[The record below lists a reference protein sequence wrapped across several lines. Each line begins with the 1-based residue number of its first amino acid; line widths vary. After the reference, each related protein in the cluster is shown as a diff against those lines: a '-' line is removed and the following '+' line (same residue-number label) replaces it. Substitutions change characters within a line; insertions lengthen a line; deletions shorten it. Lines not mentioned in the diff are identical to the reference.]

1 MQRHAHTTVL
11 AGANTL
17 LREGLARIL
26 RPPHFR
32 IVATTA
38 NIRHLDFESLRSHDP
53 ILLIHE
59 LGTGQVTTIPE
70 IALFKERCPAAR
82 VAVLGE
88 DDELGEMVGAFQ
100 VGANAFFPEA
110 VTPEALI
117 KALQLVMLG
126 ETILPPNLLSYIDHA
141 RLGHAPPPDSNSR
154 PQTGCLDPYDSEL
167 GQASKSTL
175 HDPAES
181 GGERG
186 AVDDAS
192 DDLTRNLAGFN
203 GRSLRRL
210 SSREHDILLY
220 ISEGASNKVIA
231 RRFGITHGTVKI
243 HVKAILRKIGASNR
257 TQAAI
262 WGMNNGL
269 LIRPEQALGPSAG
282 RSANDHADHGADTVR
297 SSLAHVSQPEGL
309 GGPCVP
315 SVTDGASTRK
325 MRQWLRTNPERR
337 S

>member
-1 MQRHAHTTVL
+1 MQRQAHATVL

-32 IVATTA
+32 IVAAAA
-38 NIRHLDFESLRSHDP
+38 NIGHLDFEALRSHDS

-59 LGTGQVTTIPE
+59 LGTGQGTTIPE
-70 IALFKERCPAAR
+70 IVVFKERCPAAR

-88 DDELGEMVGAFQ
+88 HDELGEMVGAFQ
-100 VGANAFFPEA
+100 AGANAFFPEA
-110 VTPEALI
+110 VAPDALI

-126 ETILPPNLLSYIDHA
+126 ETILPPNLLSCIDHG
-141 RLGHAPPPDSNSR
+141 RLGHAPLGGDAR
-154 PQTGCLDPYDSEL
+154 VQIGCLDPCDRLSAVSP
-167 GQASKSTL
+167 GSKSTL
-175 HDPAES
+175 HDPAKP
-181 GGERG
+181 GGESG

-192 DDLTRNLAGFN
+192 DELTRNLAGFN
-203 GRSLRRL
+203 GRSLPRL

-220 ISEGASNKVIA
+220 ISEGASNKLIA
-231 RRFGITHGTVKI
+231 RRFGITDGTVKI

-262 WGMNNGL
+262 WGMSSGL
-269 LIRPEQALGPSAG
+269 LVRSEQALGSSAG

-297 SSLAHVSQPEGL
+297 SSLAHVSQPVGK
-309 GGPCVP
+309 
-315 SVTDGASTRK
+315 A
-325 MRQWLRTNPERR
+325 
-337 S
+337 

>member
-1 MQRHAHTTVL
+1 MQRHSHTTVL
-11 AGANTL
+11 TGANTL

-32 IVATTA
+32 IVATAA
-38 NIRHLDFESLRSHDP
+38 NIRHLDFESLRSHDS

-59 LGTGQVTTIPE
+59 LGTGQLTTIPE
-70 IALFKERCPAAR
+70 IVLFKERCPAAR

-100 VGANAFFPEA
+100 AGANAFFPEA
-110 VTPEALI
+110 VTPDALI

-141 RLGHAPPPDSNSR
+141 RLGHAPLGSDSR
-154 PQTGCLDPYDSEL
+154 AQTGCLDPCDRLSAVS
-167 GQASKSTL
+167 QASKSTL
-175 HDPAES
+175 HDPAEP

-203 GRSLRRL
+203 GRSLPRL
-210 SSREHDILLY
+210 SSREQDILLY
-220 ISEGASNKVIA
+220 ISEGASNKLIA
-231 RRFGITHGTVKI
+231 RRLGITDGTVKI

-297 SSLAHVSQPEGL
+297 S
-309 GGPCVP
+309 
-315 SVTDGASTRK
+315 VTDSASVRK
-325 MRQWLRTNPERR
+325 MRQWLRTSPERL